1 MLVFLVGAFLPL
13 LINESSKLILAN
25 CSEKKKSGLFKN
37 RNKNKEKKEEEEE
50 KRRKREEELLE
61 EEEEKRKMVGKA
73 NCITLKVSYVHSKV
87 SHEQV
92 PK

>member
-1 MLVFLVGAFLPL
+1 MVFLVGAFLPL

-37 RNKNKEKKEEEEE
+37 RNKNKEKNEEEEE

-61 EEEEKRKMVGKA
+61 EEEEEKRKVVGKA

>member
-1 MLVFLVGAFLPL
+1 MVFLVGAFLPL

-37 RNKNKEKKEEEEE
+37 RNKNKEKNKEEEE

-61 EEEEKRKMVGKA
+61 EEEEKRKVVGKA
-73 NCITLKVSYVHSKV
+73 NCINTESFLCS
-87 SHEQV
+87 
-92 PK
+92 